1 MNGGKNMSSERVSL
15 TAPVL
20 EIKSLKAG
28 RLKLAM
34 EILAE
39 NIDLNEIDTNNLD
52 VIIQNGYEAG
62 EHFAYFLKTIG
73 ALIIDRRKSRVIK
86 IS

>member
-1 MNGGKNMSSERVSL
+1 MKGGKNMSSERFSR

-20 EIKSLKAG
+20 EIRSLKAG

-39 NIDLNEIDTNNLD
+39 NIDLHEIDTNDLD
-52 VIIQNGYEAG
+52 LIIQNGHETG
-62 EHFAYFLKTIG
+62 EHFAYFLKTTG
-73 ALIIDRRKSRVIK
+73 KLIVDRRK
-86 IS
+86 